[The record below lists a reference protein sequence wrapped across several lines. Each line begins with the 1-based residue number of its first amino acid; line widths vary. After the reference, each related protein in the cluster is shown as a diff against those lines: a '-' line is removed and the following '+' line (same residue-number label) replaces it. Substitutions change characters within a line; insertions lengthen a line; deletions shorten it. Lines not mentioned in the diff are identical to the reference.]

1 MNLASQKHLPGG
13 FNLKEFRASPKF
25 PLNLVEFQMYSVLPS
40 IFGQTSL
47 ALLVTLHKEPSLAWI
62 EKGF

>member
-13 FNLKEFRASPKF
+13 FNLKELRASSKL
-25 PLNLVEFQMYSVLPS
+25 PLNLVEFHMYSTLPS
-40 IFGQTSL
+40 TFGQTSL
-47 ALLVTLHKEPSLAWI
+47 ALPVTLHKEPSLAWI